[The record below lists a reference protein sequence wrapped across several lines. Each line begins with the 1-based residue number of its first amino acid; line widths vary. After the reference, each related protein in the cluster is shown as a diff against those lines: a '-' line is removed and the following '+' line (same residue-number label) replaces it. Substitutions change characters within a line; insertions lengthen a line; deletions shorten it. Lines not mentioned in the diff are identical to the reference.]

1 MYYSCNDSLKFI
13 APLFLLLFF
22 LANAIFCNASPQSA
36 VKGMDLKYGKSDGYL
51 KDETEFSKT
60 RSISHDAFD
69 SVYSQVASSGEN
81 VYIVWE
87 QAMGGGNNAKNYD
100 IYFVVSHNGGL
111 NFSKPMNLSNN
122 SGFSEHPQIVATG
135 DDVYVL
141 WVDNTVGYRQVLLR
155 SSHNAGESFT
165 PSLRLSNVSDI
176 SFNAELDAS
185 GSNVV
190 TVWNNY
196 EPSKGFVVTMI
207 VSNDRASS
215 FENKVSLG
223 SADRYS
229 YPKVRVSNGQYYATW
244 NTNQTIDSMGRIL
257 FTSIGNETN
266 ASLSSR
272 PLKISSYLNDGEPQI
287 MVIDRNV
294 MIFWTSAN
302 QSGGYNLY
310 FARSSDDGYHFGK
323 ISNLSENFND
333 SSNVETAFDGK
344 FLYLLW
350 QEGVNGNQEI
360 LLRMSTNNF
369 SNIGKIRNVSN
380 NNGTSECPSL
390 SISNGRLHIVWED
403 DSTGDHE
410 IFYRSLNLS

>member
-1 MYYSCNDSLKFI
+1 MYYKYTDSLKFI
-13 APLFLLLFF
+13 APLFLLLFL

-36 VKGMDLKYGKSDGYL
+36 VEGMDLKYGKSDDYL

-60 RSISHDAFD
+60 RNISHDAFD

-81 VYIVWE
+81 VYISWE
-87 QAMGGGNNAKNYD
+87 QAVGGSNAKNYD
-100 IYFVVSHNGGL
+100 IYFVVSHNGGS
-111 NFSKPMNLSNN
+111 NFSKPMNISNN

-135 DDVYVL
+135 NNVYVL
-141 WVDNTVGYRQVLLR
+141 WVDNSNGYRQVLLR
-155 SSHNAGESFT
+155 SSHNGGESFT
-165 PSLRLSNVSDI
+165 PALRLSSVNNI

-190 TVWNNY
+190 AVWNNY

-207 VSNDRASS
+207 VSNNKASS
-215 FENKVSLG
+215 FENRASLG
-223 SADRYS
+223 SADQYS

-257 FTSIGNETN
+257 FTSIGNETD
-266 ASLSSR
+266 ASPSR
-272 PLKISSYLNDGEPQI
+272 PLKIASYLNDGEPQI

-302 QSGGYNLY
+302 QSGRYNLY
-310 FARSSDDGYHFGK
+310 FARSSDDGYHFSK

-350 QEGVNGNQEI
+350 QEGINGNQEI
-360 LLRMSTNNF
+360 LLRMTTNNF
-369 SNIGKIRNVSN
+369 SDFGKIRNVSN

-403 DSTGDHE
+403 DSTGNHE
-410 IFYRSLNLS
+410 IFYRSLNLR

>member
-1 MYYSCNDSLKFI
+1 
-13 APLFLLLFF
+13 LL
-22 LANAIFCNASPQSA
+22 AIAIFCNASPQFA
-36 VKGMDLKYGKSDGYL
+36 VEGMDLKYGKSNDYT

-60 RSISHDAFD
+60 MNISHNALD

-87 QAMGGGNNAKNYD
+87 QAVGGGSNTKNYD
-100 IYFVVSHNGGL
+100 IYLVVSHNGGL
-111 NFSKPMNLSNN
+111 NFSKPMNISNN

-135 DDVYVL
+135 NNVYVL
-141 WVDNTVGYRQVLLR
+141 WVDNSNGYRQVLLR
-155 SSHNAGESFT
+155 SSHNGGESFT
-165 PSLRLSNVSDI
+165 PALRLSNVGNI

-190 TVWNNY
+190 AVWNNY
-196 EPSKGFVVTMI
+196 ELSKGFVVTM
-207 VSNDRASS
+207 VASNDRASS
-215 FENKVSLG
+215 FENRVSLG

-229 YPKVRVSNGQYYATW
+229 YPKVHVSKGQYYVTW

-257 FTSIGNETN
+257 FISIGNETN
-266 ASLSSR
+266 ASLPSL
-272 PLKISSYLNDGEPQI
+272 PLKIASYQNDGEPQI

-294 MIFWTSAN
+294 MIFWTSVN
-302 QSGGYNLY
+302 QSGGHNLY
-310 FARSSDDGYHFGK
+310 SAGSSDGGYHFSK

-333 SSNVETAFDGK
+333 SSNVETASYGK
-344 FLYLLW
+344 SLYLLW
-350 QEGVNGNQEI
+350 QEGINGNQEI
-360 LLRMSTNNF
+360 LLRMTTNNF
-369 SNIGKIRNVSN
+369 SDFGKIRNVSN

-403 DSTGDHE
+403 DRTGNHE